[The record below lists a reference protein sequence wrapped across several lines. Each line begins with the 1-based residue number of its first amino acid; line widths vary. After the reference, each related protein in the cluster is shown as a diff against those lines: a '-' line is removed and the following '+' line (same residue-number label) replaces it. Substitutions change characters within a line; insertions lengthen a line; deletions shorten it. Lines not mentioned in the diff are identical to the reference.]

1 MSDMVERLTS
11 WADATP
17 DSVTSR
23 LLRDAADEIQRL
35 RLTGPEREAV
45 EWCVEMAALH
55 ATECDEEM
63 VALRGLL
70 ERTK

>member
-23 LLRDAADEIQRL
+23 LLREAADEIQRL
-35 RLTGPEREAV
+35 RFTGPEREAV
-45 EWCVEMAALH
+45 EWCVDMAVMH
-55 ATECDEEM
+55 ATDCDEET
-63 VALRGLL
+63 ATLRGLL
-70 ERTK
+70 ERL